1 MSILQIRS
9 RNNPSL
15 GVYVYATRLPASEQM
30 EIFKNDWVR
39 RDRKFE
45 QVYDLYSAGNVAFT
59 VDFQKPSKLY
69 AYEAYIIA
77 SIRDIA
83 INLQKRYL
91 NEELNRNP
99 HLRKYFSTRENLRVG
114 ASAIKRMKR
123 TRPVGKIAV
132 QWWNIYKIYS
142 PSSPELGVFIEVRR
156 KYGNNVVRSE
166 KNTFSDMYTRYLMYR
181 DYPGVEEYQNWC
193 PIIAAGD
200 TRVVRL
206 PQFDTVERNHA
217 LLTKRVI
224 ERWVNELSRYGSTV
238 FSREIV

>member
-15 GVYVYATRLPASEQM
+15 GVYVYATMLPASEQM
-30 EIFKNDWVR
+30 EIFKNDWMR
-39 RDRKFE
+39 RERKFE
-45 QVYDLYSAGNVAFT
+45 QVYDLYSAGDVAFT
-59 VDFQKPSKLY
+59 VDFQNPSKLY
-69 AYEAYIIA
+69 AYEAYIIS

-132 QWWNIYKIYS
+132 QWWNIYKVYS
-142 PSSPELGVFIEVRR
+142 PSNPDLGVFIEVQR
-156 KYGNNVVRSE
+156 KSGNNVARNE
-166 KNTFSDMYTRYLMYR
+166 RGTFLYLNTTYLIHR
-181 DYPGVEEYQNWC
+181 EYPEVVEYQPWF

-200 TRVVRL
+200 ARVVKL
-206 PQFDTVERNHA
+206 QEFDTVERNHA

-224 ERWVNELSRYGSTV
+224 ERWVNELSRDGSTV
-238 FSREIV
+238 FSREIA